1 MDAVAFASGY
11 AGVILLGLGTGAV
24 TGLAPGLHVNNVAAL
39 VIAARATLAASLA
52 SLLPALGGD
61 DASLLLACFL
71 LAVTSSH
78 AVFDFVPSVFFGA
91 PSEETALSIL
101 PGHRLLLEGEGVRA
115 VGLAARGAVLGC
127 ALAAL
132 LLVPLRLLL
141 GDPVGLAAAF
151 RPWAPAFLAAIL
163 ALLLASEA
171 RYRRR
176 RLRRL
181 ARAGWVQLLAGL
193 LGLLVLRGPT
203 PVDPGAVLFPLFSG
217 LFGMPNLIASLW
229 NPPGTIPP
237 QEITPLPPLARRE
250 VWHAVRGTVAGATVS
265 WLPGLSGGA
274 AATLAAVAGRRKLTP
289 SAFMVILGA
298 VSTSTAI
305 LSVAVLLMIGRARSG
320 AAAAVSELLGRTS
333 GWADPW
339 AIPVVLTALV
349 LAAVL
354 AGALA
359 APAATWVARR
369 LAPRWSRIDTRRV
382 SLATLAALTALI
394 ALATGLAGVGIA
406 ALAAAVGLVPVR
418 AGVRRVHLMASLLV
432 PVLVG
437 YLAGYS

>member
-1 MDAVAFASGY
+1 MDAVAFAGGF
-11 AGVILLGLGTGAV
+11 AGVVLLGLGTGAV

-39 VIAARATLAASLA
+39 VIAGRTSLAASLA
-52 SLLPALGGD
+52 ATLPALGGD
-61 DASLLLACFL
+61 EASLLLACFL

-101 PGHRLLLEGEGVRA
+101 PGHRLLLDGEGVRA

-132 LLVPLRLLL
+132 LLVPLRMLL
-141 GDPVGLAAAF
+141 GEPVGLAAAF

-163 ALLLASEA
+163 ILLLASEA
-171 RYRRR
+171 RFGRH
-176 RLRRL
+176 RLRRV
-181 ARAGWVQLLAGL
+181 ARAAWVQILAGV

-203 PVDPGAVLFPLFSG
+203 PLDSGAVLFPLFSG
-217 LFGMPNLIASLW
+217 LFGMPNLIVSLR

-237 QEITPLPPLARRE
+237 QEMRPLPPLGRRE
-250 VWHAVRGTVAGATVS
+250 MWHAVRGTVAGATVS

-274 AATLAAVAGRRKLTP
+274 AATLAALLGRRKLTP

-298 VSTSTAI
+298 VSTSTAV

-320 AAAAVSELLGRTS
+320 AAAAVEELLGGS
-333 GWADPW
+333 AGWADPW
-339 AIPVVLTALV
+339 GVPLVLTALV
-349 LAAVL
+349 LAAVV

-359 APAATWVARR
+359 APGATWVARR
-369 LAPRWSRIDTRRV
+369 LAPRWSRIDTRRL
-382 SLATLAALTALI
+382 SLATLVGLAGLI
-394 ALATGLAGVGIA
+394 ALVTGVVGLGIA
-406 ALAAAVGLVPVR
+406 ALAAVVGTLPVR

-437 YLAGYS
+437 YMSPGP